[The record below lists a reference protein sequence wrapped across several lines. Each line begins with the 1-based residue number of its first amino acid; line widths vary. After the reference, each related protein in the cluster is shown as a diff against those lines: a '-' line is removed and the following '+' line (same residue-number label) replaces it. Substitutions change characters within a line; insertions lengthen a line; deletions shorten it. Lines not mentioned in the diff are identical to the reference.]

1 MDIFDLSAKITLDS
15 SRFESGLQDAGE
27 KVSGFGTTLKNG
39 LKKAAKISAAFVGI
53 AGAGVSAILKE
64 SFGAYA
70 NFEQLVGGVETL
82 FKGSAD
88 TVQEYAANAYK
99 TAGLSANEYM
109 ETVTSF
115 SASLLQS
122 LGGDTEKAAKV
133 GDMAISDMSDNA
145 NKMGSSMESI
155 QNAYQGFAK
164 QNYTMLDNLKLGYGG
179 TKTEMERLLADA
191 EKISGVEYDISSL
204 SDVYEAIHVIQTELD
219 ITGTTAKE
227 AQSTIQGSFS
237 MMKSAWTN
245 LLTGLADPDA
255 DLSELIGNLVDSAKS
270 VLSNVFP
277 TVKQIFSGIVEA
289 VGEIVPVI
297 ADEIPG
303 ILQEAIP
310 AISTVIES
318 LLDSF
323 LDAIPSLVGIA
334 HELIEKFIQTVV
346 KLAPKILKSGAS
358 IIKTLLNGLKKSLPG
373 FLSSVAKII
382 PEVVKIITRELPSI
396 NAVGMEVLQ
405 VLVDSIPEI
414 SSALFEAIQS
424 MVDMIV
430 DTLSDGETLQKM
442 IDTGVTLFTS
452 LIDNVSAIIQ
462 QIVEALPGLIDAI
475 CVALTSGG
483 LLEKIIAAGVA
494 LFTALVENISGI
506 VQAIS
511 EALPMIVDS
520 IVTAL
525 TTGNLI
531 EQIIDAGVTM
541 FIALVENLSAIIE
554 GIAEALPKIV
564 DSVVTA
570 LTKGDLLM
578 KIVNAGVTM
587 FVALIENID
596 DIILGITQSL
606 PTLISKLVEA
616 LTSPEF
622 LTKMSEAGIALLS
635 GLVAN
640 IPGILAAMVSGLVQ
654 LAKGIANSLK
664 KTLDN
669 LWDWVFGGSVSY
681 AEDLESGLKTT
692 HNTYGHT
699 YGGHG
704 GKFASGTSH
713 APRGVSLVGEYG
725 PELVF
730 LNGGEEIWSASKTKK
745 ALNMSRKS
753 GNVSVSEKTDS
764 RIVELLEAILK
775 KNTTI
780 RLDDGTVIGWMDRQL
795 GRRAVQKARGN

>member
-15 SRFESGLQDAGE
+15 SGYEKGLDSAEKKGSAFGATIKQTLTNGVKIAAGA
-27 KVSGFGTTLKNG
+27 V
-39 LKKAAKISAAFVGI
+39 AALGSATIALGAAFVKSTGDVAAYGDKIDKASQKMGISADAYQEWDAVLQHSGSSIDAMGRGMVTLSKQAQKGGDAFKKLGLSEKEVVSMSQEDLFSAVI
-53 AGAGVSAILKE
+53 AGLQNMEEGTERTALAAELLGGSAKELGPLLNTSAEATQAMKDRVHELGGVMSDEAVKAAANYQDKLQDMQTALGGLKRTMISDFLPGVSSVMDGLTEI
-64 SFGAYA
+64 F
-70 NFEQLVGGVETL
+70 
-82 FKGSAD
+82 
-88 TVQEYAANAYK
+88 
-99 TAGLSANEYM
+99 AGDSDEGIGLISEGID
-109 ETVTSF
+109 SII
-115 SASLLQS
+115 
-122 LGGDTEKAAKV
+122 DKITEKAPKFLEV
-133 GDMAISDMSDNA
+133 GSKIAVSIGEAI
-145 NKMGSSMESI
+145 I
-155 QNAYQGFAK
+155 
-164 QNYTMLDNLKLGYGG
+164 DNLPKLAKIGG
-179 TKTEMERLLADA
+179 Q
-191 EKISGVEYDISSL
+191 IV
-204 SDVYEAIHVIQTELD
+204 
-219 ITGTTAKE
+219 
-227 AQSTIQGSFS
+227 
-237 MMKSAWTN
+237 
-245 LLTGLADPDA
+245 TGLV
-255 DLSELIGNLVDSAKS
+255 N
-270 VLSNVFP
+270 
-277 TVKQIFSGIVEA
+277 
-289 VGEIVPVI
+289 
-297 ADEIPG
+297 
-303 ILQEAIP
+303 AI
-310 AISTVIES
+310 IKT
-318 LLDSF
+318 
-323 LDAIPSLVGIA
+323 
-334 HELIEKFIQTVV
+334 
-346 KLAPKILKSGAS
+346 APKILKSGAS
-358 IIKTLLNGLKKSLPG
+358 IIKTLLKGLKQSLPD

-396 NAVGMEVLQ
+396 NAVGMEILQ

-511 EALPMIVDS
+511 EALPQIIDS

-541 FIALVENLSAIIE
+541 FVALVENLSAIIE

-570 LTKGDLLM
+570 LTTGDLLM
-578 KIVNAGVTM
+578 KIIEAGVTM

-596 DIILGITQSL
+596 DIILGIAKSL
-606 PTLISKLVEA
+606 PTLITKLVEA

-640 IPGILAAMVSGLVQ
+640 IPGILAAMASGLAQ

-669 LWDWVFGGSVSY
+669 LWDWVFGGSVSL

-692 HNTYGHT
+692 HNKYGHT

-704 GKFASGTSH
+704 GKYASGTSH

-745 ALNMSRKS
+745 ALNMNRKS

-764 RIVELLEAILK
+764 RIVELLEAILE